1 MGTVWYAISLKQ
13 RKCLTLGKSSE
24 SIEISEILKLAGCDD
39 IQIINENSE
48 LAEDY
53 DEYGSSNLHK
63 LEEVRKS
70 F

>member
-1 MGTVWYAISLKQ
+1 MGTVWYAISLKH

-39 IQIINENSE
+39 IQIINEHHE
-48 LAEDY
+48 LAGDY

-63 LEEVRKS
+63 LEEVRKR